1 MCLRVVGHTSNTVA
15 VWPMAAAA
23 KTSRFL
29 VSCRRY
35 AAFDDSKLRQIIE
48 TSNMGIANKLEQQKR
63 EIDMAKKPST
73 RWMKIERN
81 YKSSQR
87 IVIDRLRAGALGSS
101 LSSVINVHSEP
112 ISETG
117 DMTKMLRAK
126 LADLRATLT
135 SATKALNDL
144 TGYTKIE
151 KLKSSVEVLESELRK
166 AKADLKVAKAD
177 YSDAIQR
184 RSDLQ
189 KEVNELLTRKHNWT
203 PEDLERFTELY
214 RSDHQNQQDER
225 EAEIKLEE
233 QEVAVDTVQ
242 VKLTQQILT
251 RYHEEQIWS
260 DKIRQGLTWG
270 TWMLMGLNVVLFAVA
285 TFLVEPWKRRRL
297 VDAFQHEVQLKLD
310 EFSLDIRHLSRELE
324 VKRVAQAATPQD
336 TVEVFTVSRDHNS
349 SSSERSADA
358 LYSIGFSAIRSWS
371 SFQTWSKN
379 IFWALRDP
387 STNDY
392 HMDKLDFGIL
402 LGLLVTL
409 GGTLGALL
417 TYLVVK

>member
-1 MCLRVVGHTSNTVA
+1 MCLRVVCHTSNA
-15 VWPMAAAA
+15 APGWPMAAFAA
-23 KTSRFL
+23 KKSHFL
-29 VSCRRY
+29 VSSRRY

-48 TSNMGIANKLEQQKR
+48 TSNMGMANQIEHQKR
-63 EIDMAKKPST
+63 EIDTAKKHSAS
-73 RWMKIERN
+73 WMKIERN

-87 IVIDRLRAGALGSS
+87 IVVERLRAGALGSS
-101 LSSVINVHSEP
+101 LSGVINIHSEP
-112 ISETG
+112 IPETG
-117 DMTKMLRAK
+117 DVTRILRAK

-151 KLKSSVEVLESELRK
+151 TLKSSVEVLESELKR
-166 AKADLKVAKAD
+166 AKSDLKLAKAD

-189 KEVNELLTRKHNWT
+189 KEINELLTRKHNWT

-214 RSDHQNQQDER
+214 RSDHQNQHDER

-233 QEVAVDTVQ
+233 QEVEVDTIQ

-270 TWMLMGLNVVLFAVA
+270 TWMLMGLNVVLFASA
-285 TFLVEPWKRRRL
+285 TFFVEPWKRRRL

-324 VKRVAQAATPQD
+324 VKRVAQAARPQEA
-336 TVEVFTVSRDHNS
+336 VEVVTASGNHNS
-349 SSSERSADA
+349 SSKQSSDA
-358 LYSIGFSAIRSWS
+358 LFSIGFSAIRSWS
-371 SFQTWSKN
+371 SFQTWAKN

-392 HMDKLDFGIL
+392 HLDKLDFGIL

-409 GGTLGALL
+409 GGTLGSLL
-417 TYLVVK
+417 TYLLVK